1 MLAVF
6 LLLPLAAA
14 AVTNAAP
21 TGRTALTL
29 YMRDLG
35 FVRESRRLD
44 LHGSRDTVRIDD
56 VPARIDFTSVRL
68 VPESGKVTRLA
79 YRYDVATV
87 DGLLERARGSRVR
100 VTMRGDRTVEGTLV
114 SSDGEWV
121 VLRES
126 TGGVRTLARTA
137 VEDIALASAS
147 PGTFTKPTLEAVVE
161 GGKSGGTNAE
171 LSYLTGGLGWS
182 AEHMLVRTGEATG
195 TWSTNVSIDNTTGRT
210 FDNVA
215 LKLVAGEPRRATPPM
230 PMPYE
235 RGMAMAAK
243 VESQSADLSEQSFSE
258 YHLYTLDRP
267 ATVRDKESQQLS
279 MLEPRKV
286 KLTPRY
292 LYRGQ
297 EGTVVHAQ
305 LELLNDEANGLGVP
319 LPAGR
324 VRVFEADAQGD
335 LQFTGEPTITH
346 TASGEKLTLDVGT
359 AFDIVGERRETD
371 NKRVSDREREYS
383 VELKVRNR
391 KKTAV
396 TVIVQ
401 ETLAGGDVE
410 ILTKSQD
417 FTRKDAN
424 TIEFTVPIAAGK
436 EATVTY
442 SARVRY

>member
-1 MLAVF
+1 MLAVL

-21 TGRTALTL
+21 AGRTALTL
-29 YMRDLG
+29 YTRDLG

-44 LHGSRDTVRIDD
+44 LHGSPDTVRIDD
-56 VPARIDFTSVRL
+56 IPARIDFTSVRL
-68 VPESGKVTRLA
+68 VPENGKVTRLA

-87 DGLLERARGSRVR
+87 DALLERARGSRVR

-121 VLRES
+121 VLREA
-126 TGGVRTLARTA
+126 TGGVRTLARSA
-137 VEDIALASAS
+137 VEDLALAGAS
-147 PGTFTKPTLEAVVE
+147 PGMFTKPTLEAVVE
-161 GGKSGGTNAE
+161 NGRAGNAE
-171 LSYLTGGLGWS
+171 LSYLTGGLSWS
-182 AEHMLVRTGEATG
+182 AEHVLVRTGEATG

-210 FDNVA
+210 FGNVA

-235 RGMAMAAK
+235 RGVAMMAAK
-243 VESQSADLSEQSFSE
+243 VQTEGADLSEQSFSE
-258 YHLYTLDRP
+258 YHLYPLDRP

-297 EGTVVHAQ
+297 DGTAVRAQ
-305 LELLNDEANGLGVP
+305 LELVNDAANGLGVP

-335 LQFTGEPTITH
+335 LQFTGEPTISH
-346 TASGEKLTLDVGT
+346 TASGEKLTLDIGT

-371 NKRVSDREREYS
+371 NKQVTSREREYA
-383 VELKVRNR
+383 VEIKVRNR
-391 KKTAV
+391 KKVAA

-401 ETLAGGDVE
+401 ETLAGSDVD
-410 ILTKSQD
+410 ILQKSQD
-417 FTRKDAN
+417 FTRKDAT

-442 SARVRY
+442 TAHVRY